1 MKQAGR
7 RFQRDFYYW
16 LTLPRAE
23 GGAGLIQ
30 STADLSVF
38 YYRRYHVQAPPGW
51 RVDQGACRPA
61 CSR

>member
-7 RFQRDFYYW
+7 RFRRDFYYW

-30 STADLSVF
+30 STADLSAF
-38 YYRRYHVQAPPGW
+38 YYRTEHDEFLLGVY
-51 RVDQGACRPA
+51 VDEMMT
-61 CSR
+61 